1 MSADNVV
8 ASDALALV
16 DLGVAPT
23 ALKAALAEYRF

>member
-23 ALKAALAEYRF
+23 PLKTVLPEYRF